1 MTISSFSITEMDL
14 PLKSEGHQPQT
25 AMSTTA
31 STLPKT
37 PAIRIRIRIRTKWRL
52 QMRATTRASSFQTR
66 RVNQMGNSI
75 NQELDRLAGTH
86 PQIFQQ
92 DPTSSTASSLMAQP
106 QQPSLTAQATFLDQL
121 EGRTRA
127 NTNDRI
133 ATQPASSKRKSSTC
147 LESTIPTRES

>member
-1 MTISSFSITEMDL
+1 MTISSFSITETDL
-14 PLKSEGHQPQT
+14 PLKSEGHQTQM

-37 PAIRIRIRIRTKWRL
+37 PAIRIRTKWIL

-66 RVNQMGNSI
+66 RVNQMESSI
-75 NQELDRLAGTH
+75 NQELDRLAATH
-86 PQIFQQ
+86 PQIFHQE
-92 DPTSSTASSLMAQP
+92 PTSSTASSLMAQP

-133 ATQPASSKRKSSTC
+133 AMQPTSSKHKSSTC